1 MVHGTVSLQI
11 FVTGDALNDE
21 DRMTYHIKSPALHAS
36 SSEFEVVVL
45 ACFMLD
51 LRVGLI

>member
-1 MVHGTVSLQI
+1 MVHDTVSLQI
-11 FVTGDALNDE
+11 FVGGDALNDE

>member
-11 FVTGDALNDE
+11 FVGGDALNDE
-21 DRMTYHIKSPALHAS
+21 ERMTYHIKSPALHAP

-45 ACFMLD
+45 AYFMLD